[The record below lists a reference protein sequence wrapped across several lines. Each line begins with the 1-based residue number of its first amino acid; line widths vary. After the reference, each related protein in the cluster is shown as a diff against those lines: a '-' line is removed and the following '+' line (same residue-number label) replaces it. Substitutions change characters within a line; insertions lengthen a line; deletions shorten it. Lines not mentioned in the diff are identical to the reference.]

1 MALGAPNPSGHAHRG
16 RTDGNDLRGHPAVCL
31 VVVADVDAAG
41 GELRWRRV
49 LERLAD
55 ARPAVPTA
63 VQVRAKGRSRELL
76 AQLGRQAR
84 EITGRSFP
92 LILNGPA
99 ELARELGFE
108 GVHWP
113 DSHIPGA
120 VPVEAEGLVRSA
132 SVHGLTALRAAEQVA
147 HSVVFGPVFA
157 PGSKP
162 GVGLGVE
169 ALRELCRRARVPV
182 FAIGGITCDRVGAC
196 LRAGAAG
203 VAVVSAVLHA
213 KDPAGAVEELAE
225 AVVRCG
231 LPQSA
236 GVLGTGGEDS

>member
-1 MALGAPNPSGHAHRG
+1 MI
-16 RTDGNDLRGHPAVCL
+16 
-31 VVVADVDAAG
+31 ADVDAAG
-41 GELRWRRV
+41 GEQRWRHV
-49 LERLAD
+49 LECLAD

-76 AQLGRQAR
+76 TQLARQAR
-84 EITGRSFP
+84 EITGRSYA

-113 DSHIPGA
+113 ESQIPGA
-120 VPVEAEGLVRSA
+120 VPEEAERLMRWA
-132 SVHGLTALRAAEQVA
+132 SVHSLTALQAAERVA

-157 PGSKP
+157 PGTKP
-162 GVGLGVE
+162 GVGLGVG
-169 ALRELCRRARVPV
+169 ALRELCGRARVPV
-182 FAIGGITCDRVGAC
+182 FAVGGITRERVKPC

-213 KDPAGAVEELAE
+213 RDPAGAVEELAE

-231 LPQSA
+231 QW
-236 GVLGTGGEDS
+236 